1 MTSKKRLRGRLG
13 FTTLTKIFASLY
25 HPEFTSL
32 RTAEVRLQATTG
44 NASAIRRLR
53 VHDPHKNF
61 CVGVELIESLSKAFP
76 LLCSPFLGQFVSKP
90 IIATTL
96 TSILKPF

>member
-1 MTSKKRLRGRLG
+1 M
-13 FTTLTKIFASLY
+13 
-25 HPEFTSL
+25 
-32 RTAEVRLQATTG
+32 RLQATTG
-44 NASAIRRLR
+44 NASAVRRLR

-96 TSILKPF
+96 TSKQKIQKHSEEIPKLDHPAGRLSSPDYTELFNHGKQSLT